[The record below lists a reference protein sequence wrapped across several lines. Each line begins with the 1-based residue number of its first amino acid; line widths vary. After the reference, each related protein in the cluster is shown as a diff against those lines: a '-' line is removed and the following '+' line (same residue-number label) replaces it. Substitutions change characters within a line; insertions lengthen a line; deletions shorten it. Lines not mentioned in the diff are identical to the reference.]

1 MNEISVH
8 VELEVNPTEDLEKVK
23 QAVENIFG
31 TVTFKVKSRRWGQLL
46 VAKTKGTEGLTK
58 LKDILARERI
68 RAAARKV
75 LRGGMDDN
83 SVSFYLNKQ
92 VAYAG
97 HISFS
102 QKTAESPLG
111 PISVQISCSNPREV
125 IEWLTP
131 KPAKKPPSTSRRK

>member
-1 MNEISVH
+1 MNNISVH
-8 VELEVNPTEDLEKVK
+8 VEVEVNPTEDLEKVK
-23 QAVENIFG
+23 QAVGNIFG
-31 TVTFKVKSRRWGQLL
+31 TVAFKVESRKWGQLL
-46 VAKTKGTEGLTK
+46 IVNTTGTAGLTP
-58 LKDILARERI
+58 LRNILARERI

-83 SVSFYLNKQ
+83 SVTFYLNKQ

-102 QKTAESPLG
+102 QKMAESPLG
-111 PISVQISCSNPREV
+111 PISVQIRCSDPREL

-131 KPAKKPPSTSRRK
+131 KPKKKPPSPSRRK

>member
-1 MNEISVH
+1 MNDIRVQ
-8 VELEVNPTEDLEKVK
+8 VEAEVNHTEDLEKVK
-23 QAVENIFG
+23 EAVENIFG
-31 TVTFKVKSRRWGQLL
+31 TVTFKVKPRTWGQLL
-46 VAKTKGTEGLTK
+46 TAKTTGTEGLTT
-58 LKDILARERI
+58 LKNILARERI

-75 LRGGMDDN
+75 LKAGMDDN
-83 SVSFYLNKQ
+83 SVTFYLNKQ

-111 PISVQISCSNPREV
+111 PISVQIRCSDPREL

-131 KPAKKPPSTSRRK
+131 KPTKKPPSPSRRK

>member
-1 MNEISVH
+1 MNDISVH
-8 VELEVNPTEDLEKVK
+8 VEVEINPTEDLKKIK
-23 QAVENIFG
+23 QAVENVFG
-31 TVTFKVKSRRWGQLL
+31 AVTFKVESRKWGQLL
-46 VAKTKGTEGLTK
+46 LAKTTGTEGLTK
-58 LKDILARERI
+58 LRNILARERI

-75 LRGGMDDN
+75 LLGGMGQN
-83 SVSFYLNKQ
+83 SVTFYLNKQ

-111 PISVQISCSNPREV
+111 PISVQISCSGPREL

-131 KPAKKPPSTSRRK
+131 KPTKKPPSPSHRK

>member
-1 MNEISVH
+1 MNNISVH
-8 VELEVNPTEDLEKVK
+8 VEVEVNPTEDLEKVK

-31 TVTFKVKSRRWGQLL
+31 TVSFKVESRKWGQLL
-46 VAKTKGTEGLTK
+46 ITKTTGTAGLTT
-58 LKDILARERI
+58 LRNILARERI

-83 SVSFYLNKQ
+83 SVTFYLNKQ

-97 HISFS
+97 HVSFS

-111 PISVQISCSNPREV
+111 PISVQISCSNPREL
-125 IEWLTP
+125 IKWLTP
-131 KPAKKPPSTSRRK
+131 RPTKKHPSPSRHK

>member
-1 MNEISVH
+1 MNDIRVN
-8 VELEVNPTEDLEKVK
+8 VEVEVNPTEDLEKVK
-23 QAVENIFG
+23 KAVENIFG
-31 TVTFKVKSRRWGQLL
+31 TLTFKVKTRTWGQLL
-46 VAKTKGTEGLTK
+46 IAKTKGPEGLTK

-75 LRGGMDDN
+75 LRGGTDEN
-83 SVSFYLNKQ
+83 SVTFYLNKQ

-111 PISVQISCSNPREV
+111 PITVQISCSNPQEV

-131 KPAKKPPSTSRRK
+131 KPTKKPPSPSRRK

>member
-1 MNEISVH
+1 MNDIRVQ
-8 VELEVNPTEDLEKVK
+8 LEVEVNHTEDLEKVK
-23 QAVENIFG
+23 EAVENIFG
-31 TVTFKVKSRRWGQLL
+31 TLTFKVKHRTWGQLL
-46 VAKTKGTEGLTK
+46 TAKTTGTEGLTK

-75 LRGGMDDN
+75 LRGGMTEN
-83 SVSFYLNKQ
+83 SVAFYLNKQ

-111 PISVQISCSNPREV
+111 PISVQIRCRDPRKL

-131 KPAKKPPSTSRRK
+131 KPKKKPPSPSRRK

>member
-1 MNEISVH
+1 MNDIRVN
-8 VELEVNPTEDLEKVK
+8 VEVEVNPTEDLEKVK
-23 QAVENIFG
+23 KAVENIFG
-31 TVTFKVKSRRWGQLL
+31 TLTFKVKTRTWGQLL
-46 VAKTKGTEGLTK
+46 IAKTKGTEGLTK

-75 LRGGMDDN
+75 LRGGTDEN
-83 SVSFYLNKQ
+83 SVTFYLNKQ

-131 KPAKKPPSTSRRK
+131 KPTKKPPSPSRRK

>member
-1 MNEISVH
+1 MSDISVH
-8 VELEVNPTEDLEKVK
+8 VEVEVNPTEDLEKVK

-31 TVTFKVKSRRWGQLL
+31 AVIFKVESRKWGQLL
-46 VAKTKGTEGLTK
+46 LAKTLGIEGLTK
-58 LKDILARERI
+58 LRNILARDRI

-75 LRGGMDDN
+75 FLSGMDQN
-83 SVSFYLNKQ
+83 SFTFYLNKQ

-111 PISVQISCSNPREV
+111 PVSVQISCSGPREL

-131 KPAKKPPSTSRRK
+131 KPTKKPPLPSRHK